1 MSLHTVRASSHR
13 NPTHIG
19 ASSPPRLNISDDAA
33 QRSVDVAHRFL
44 VLRRPP
50 GGPSERDAID
60 DALAAEQAR
69 QKDLLFF
76 DDDDAAAGLPS
87 SSPLLDEGDDA
98 SSAAAHRAAAAWT
111 AAARGV
117 AKPHVIFHW
126 LLVARDTGVLCL
138 GSVRALDE
146 RSSRRRAVTCSN
158 LLAEHGALM
167 ATLTA
172 ALQSERAILDRR
184 VQLAAVQVRT
194 AQS

>member
-76 DDDDAAAGLPS
+76 DDDAAAGLPS

-146 RSSRRRAVTCSN
+146 RSSRRAVTCSD

-184 VQLAAVQVRT
+184 VQLAAVQVKA
-194 AQS
+194 AQ